1 MIKIVENETL
11 YSATLILMVNET
23 AVITDPVL
31 PGSVIEITVKEGQSS
46 EPGLAPNGLNAAKL
60 TVYTGQGPSTAGFG
74 LHTPDGR
81 LLNGRIVSHTILNMT
96 RFDIQVSDSG
106 ARFN

>member
-1 MIKIVENETL
+1 MIKIVGNETL

-46 EPGLAPNGLNAAKL
+46 KPALAPVGLNAAKL
-60 TVYTGQGPSTAGFG
+60 TVYTGHGPSTAGFG

-81 LLNGRIVSHTILNMT
+81 LLNGRIVSHTILSMT

-106 ARFN
+106 TRFN